1 MPTPLEQA
9 VALIRAGNIAGAR
22 TILIEV
28 LKQNPGNDYAWL
40 CMTIC
45 VPEVEQKRYCFQK
58 VLKINPQNQH
68 AIAGLARLNNPVVP
82 SAQPQV
88 IQQSAVSS
96 TQPQVIQQ
104 FTKKEA
110 LRFSIQMLA
119 IVLTGLALVI
129 MFVYVFLFLPP
140 GP

>member
-9 VALIRAGNIAGAR
+9 VALIRAGNIAEAR

-40 CMTIC
+40 CMTLC
-45 VPEVEQKRYCFQK
+45 VTEVEQKRYCFQK

-82 SAQPQV
+82 L
-88 IQQSAVSS
+88 

-104 FTKKEA
+104 PIKKEI
-110 LRFSIQMLA
+110 LRFSMLALA
-119 IVLTGLALVI
+119 IVLTGIALVI
-129 MFVYVFLFLPP
+129 LFVYVFLFLPP

>member
-9 VALIRAGNIAGAR
+9 VALIRAGNIAEAR

-28 LKQNPGNDYAWL
+28 LKQNPRDDYAWL
-40 CMTIC
+40 CMTLC

-58 VLKINPQNQH
+58 VLKINPQNQD

-82 SAQPQV
+82 S
-88 IQQSAVSS
+88 
-96 TQPQVIQQ
+96 TQPQVIQPSI
-104 FTKKEA
+104 KKEV
-110 LRFSIQMLA
+110 LRVSILILA
-119 IVLTGLALVI
+119 IVFTGLALVI

>member
-9 VALIRAGNIAGAR
+9 VALIRAGNIAEAR

-40 CMTIC
+40 CMTLC
-45 VPEVEQKRYCFQK
+45 VTEVEQKRYCFQK

-82 SAQPQV
+82 P
-88 IQQSAVSS
+88 

-104 FTKKEA
+104 PIKKEI
-110 LRFSIQMLA
+110 LRFSILALA
-119 IVLTGLALVI
+119 IVLTGIALVI
-129 MFVYVFLFLPP
+129 IFVYVFLFLPP

>member
-9 VALIRAGNIAGAR
+9 VALIRAGNIAEAR

-28 LKQNPGNDYAWL
+28 LKQNPRDDFAWL
-40 CMTIC
+40 CMTLC
-45 VPEVEQKRYCFQK
+45 VTEVEQKRYCFQK

-82 SAQPQV
+82 L
-88 IQQSAVSS
+88 

-104 FTKKEA
+104 PIKKEI
-110 LRFSIQMLA
+110 LRFSMLALA
-119 IVLTGLALVI
+119 IVFTGLALVI
-129 MFVYVFLFLPP
+129 IFVYVFLFLPP

>member
-58 VLKINPQNQH
+58 VLRINPQNQH
-68 AIAGLARLNNPVVP
+68 AIAGLTRLNNPVVLP
-82 SAQPQV
+82 TQAQV
-88 IQQSAVSS
+88 IQQY
-96 TQPQVIQQ
+96 
-104 FTKKEA
+104 TKKEV
-110 LRFSIQMLA
+110 LRFSILVLA
-119 IVLTGLALVI
+119 AVLSGIGLVI
-129 MFVYVFLFLPP
+129 LCVYVFLFLPP

>member
-9 VALIRAGNIAGAR
+9 VALIRAGNIAEAR

-40 CMTIC
+40 CMTLC
-45 VPEVEQKRYCFQK
+45 VTEVEQKRYCFQK

-68 AIAGLARLNNPVVP
+68 AIAGLARLNNPVISP
-82 SAQPQV
+82 AQPQV
-88 IQQSAVSS
+88 IQQPSR
-96 TQPQVIQQ
+96 
-104 FTKKEA
+104 KEI
-110 LRFSIQMLA
+110 LRFSILALA
-119 IVLTGLALVI
+119 IVLTGIALVI
-129 MFVYVFLFLPP
+129 IFVYVFLFLPP

>member
-82 SAQPQV
+82 STQPQVIQRSAVSPTQPQV
-88 IQQSAVSS
+88 IQQSSVSS

-104 FTKKEA
+104 FTKQEV
-110 LRFSIQMLA
+110 LRFSIRMLA
-119 IVLTGLALVI
+119 IALTGI
-129 MFVYVFLFLPP
+129 
-140 GP
+140 

>member
-9 VALIRAGNIAGAR
+9 VALIRAGNIAEAR

-40 CMTIC
+40 CMTLC
-45 VPEVEQKRYCFQK
+45 VTEVEQKRYCFQK

-68 AIAGLARLNNPVVP
+68 AIAGLARLNNPVISP
-82 SAQPQV
+82 AQPQV
-88 IQQSAVSS
+88 IQQ
-96 TQPQVIQQ
+96 PIG
-104 FTKKEA
+104 KEI
-110 LRFSIQMLA
+110 LRFSILALA
-119 IVLTGLALVI
+119 IVLTGIALVI
-129 MFVYVFLFLPP
+129 IFVYVFLFLPP

>member
-9 VALIRAGNIAGAR
+9 VALIRAGNIAEAR

-28 LKQNPGNDYAWL
+28 LKQNPRNDYAWL
-40 CMTIC
+40 CMTLC
-45 VPEVEQKRYCFQK
+45 VTEVEQKRYCFQK

-68 AIAGLARLNNPVVP
+68 AIAGLVRLNNSLVHPVP
-82 SAQPQV
+82 P
-88 IQQSAVSS
+88 ISS

-104 FTKKEA
+104 PIKREI
-110 LRFSIQMLA
+110 LRFSVLTLA
-119 IVLTGLALVI
+119 IVLTGIALVI
-129 MFVYVFLFLPP
+129 IFVYVFLFLPP

>member
-9 VALIRAGNIAGAR
+9 VALIRAGSIAEAR

-40 CMTIC
+40 CMTLC
-45 VPEVEQKRYCFQK
+45 VTEVEQKRYCFQK

-68 AIAGLARLNNPVVP
+68 AIAGLARLNNPVVSP
-82 SAQPQV
+82 AQPQV
-88 IQQSAVSS
+88 IQQ
-96 TQPQVIQQ
+96 PIG
-104 FTKKEA
+104 KEI
-110 LRFSIQMLA
+110 LRFSILALA
-119 IVLTGLALVI
+119 IVLTGIALVI
-129 MFVYVFLFLPP
+129 IFVYVFLFLPP

>member
-9 VALIRAGNIAGAR
+9 VALISAGNRAVAR

-28 LKQNPGNDYAWL
+28 LKQNPRDDYAWL
-40 CMTIC
+40 CMTLC
-45 VPEVEQKRYCFQK
+45 VTEVEQKRYCFQK

-68 AIAGLARLNNPVVP
+68 AIAGLARLNNPIVP
-82 SAQPQV
+82 L
-88 IQQSAVSS
+88 

-104 FTKKEA
+104 PITKEI
-110 LRFSIQMLA
+110 LRFSLLALA
-119 IVLTGLALVI
+119 IVLTGIALVI
-129 MFVYVFLFLPP
+129 LFVYVFLFLPP

>member
-9 VALIRAGNIAGAR
+9 VALIRAGNMAEAR

-40 CMTIC
+40 CMTLC
-45 VPEVEQKRYCFQK
+45 VTEVEQKRYCFQK

-68 AIAGLARLNNPVVP
+68 AIAGLARLNNPVISP
-82 SAQPQV
+82 AQPQV
-88 IQQSAVSS
+88 IQQPSR
-96 TQPQVIQQ
+96 
-104 FTKKEA
+104 KEI
-110 LRFSIQMLA
+110 LRFSILALA
-119 IVLTGLALVI
+119 IVLTGIALVI
-129 MFVYVFLFLPP
+129 IFVYVFLFLPP

>member
-9 VALIRAGNIAGAR
+9 VALIREGNIAKAR

-28 LKQNPGNDYAWL
+28 LKQNARDEDAWL
-40 CMTIC
+40 CMTLC
-45 VPEVEQKRYCFQK
+45 VTEVEQKRYCFQK

-68 AIAGLARLNNPVVP
+68 AIVGLARLNNPVVP
-82 SAQPQV
+82 P
-88 IQQSAVSS
+88 

-104 FTKKEA
+104 PTKKEI
-110 LRFSIQMLA
+110 LRFSVLA
-119 IVLTGLALVI
+119 LGIVLTGIALVI
-129 MFVYVFLFLPP
+129 LFVYVFLFLPS

>member
-9 VALIRAGNIAGAR
+9 VALIRAGNMAEAR

-40 CMTIC
+40 CMTLC
-45 VPEVEQKRYCFQK
+45 VTEVEQKRYCFQK

-68 AIAGLARLNNPVVP
+68 AIAGLARLNNPIVP
-82 SAQPQV
+82 L
-88 IQQSAVSS
+88 

-104 FTKKEA
+104 PIRKEI
-110 LRFSIQMLA
+110 LRFSIMALA
-119 IVLTGLALVI
+119 IVLTGIALVI
-129 MFVYVFLFLPP
+129 LFVYVFLFLPP

>member
-9 VALIRAGNIAGAR
+9 VALIRAGSIAEAR

-40 CMTIC
+40 CMTLC
-45 VPEVEQKRYCFQK
+45 VTEVEQKRYCFQK

-68 AIAGLARLNNPVVP
+68 AIAGLARLNKPVVSP
-82 SAQPQV
+82 AQPQV
-88 IQQSAVSS
+88 IQQ
-96 TQPQVIQQ
+96 PIR
-104 FTKKEA
+104 KEI
-110 LRFSIQMLA
+110 LRFSILALA
-119 IVLTGLALVI
+119 IVLTGIALVI
-129 MFVYVFLFLPP
+129 IFVYVFLFLPP

>member
-9 VALIRAGNIAGAR
+9 VALISAGNRAGAR

-28 LKQNPGNDYAWL
+28 LKQNPRDDYAWL
-40 CMTIC
+40 CMTLC
-45 VPEVEQKRYCFQK
+45 VTEVEQKRYCFQK

-82 SAQPQV
+82 L
-88 IQQSAVSS
+88 

-104 FTKKEA
+104 PIKKEI
-110 LRFSIQMLA
+110 LRFSMLALA
-119 IVLTGLALVI
+119 IVFTGLALVI
-129 MFVYVFLFLPP
+129 IFVYVFLFLPP